1 MANTK
6 QALKRHRQS
15 LSRRE
20 RNRYNRVTART
31 TIKNARAALASK
43 DGDAESSVLTAVKR
57 LDRIASKG
65 AIPKKRAA
73 RLKSRLM
80 KQLNQRQ
87 AK

>member
-15 LSRRE
+15 LERRD

-31 TIKNARAALASK
+31 NLKQAREALASK
-43 DGDAESSVLTAVKR
+43 SGDAEAAVLTAIKR
-57 LDRIASKG
+57 LDRVASKG

-80 KQLNQRQ
+80 KQLNQHK